1 MLEKKS
7 KKIFFINLLSLYK
20 DNKFKYKIISIFIFY
35 YLIDKFWIINK
46 INEYFKIKIT
56 NLI

>member
-1 MLEKKS
+1 MLKK
-7 KKIFFINLLSLYK
+7 KFKNIFFINLLSLYK
-20 DNKFKYKIISIFIFY
+20 NNKFKYKIISIYIFY
-35 YLIDKFWIINK
+35 YLIYKFWIKNK

>member
-7 KKIFFINLLSLYK
+7 KKIYFINLLSLYK
-20 DNKFKYKIISIFIFY
+20 DNKFKCKIISIYVFY
-35 YLIDKFWIINK
+35 YLIDKFWIKNK
-46 INEYFKIKIT
+46 INKYFKIIIT

>member
-7 KKIFFINLLSLYK
+7 KKIIFIDLLSLYK
-20 DNKFKYKIISIFIFY
+20 NNKFKYKIISISIFY
-35 YLIDKFWIINK
+35 YLIDIFWIKNE